1 MANSGSFTTTG
12 YSDPGYPDRYIFS
25 WNLSSQSIVNN
36 TSTITWSLVG
46 AGGASSGY
54 YTGVKEKY
62 VTVNGSTQS
71 NSNLQNTYNGT
82 VAFSGTTTI
91 KHNAD
96 GSGSFSASA
105 GGAFYYY
112 GSYNSTGSGTWSL
125 PNIARATTPTLSA
138 TSVTMGNSVT
148 ITLTPA
154 SSTFKHKLRFAFGG
168 NSNATAGLS
177 IGEGFSASGNTTVTF
192 TPAKVLAMLIPNANS
207 GVCTLTC
214 YTYDANGTQIGS
226 ATNTTLTLNVPSY
239 TPTATIAL
247 TGSGLLGGVYC
258 QSKSKVT
265 VKTTASSSHGAT
277 ITGVSA
283 TINGESDGKTYT
295 SLEFVSA
302 ILAKS
307 GDHSVTVKITD
318 SRGKTATVTS
328 SVFTVYAYSLPSI
341 TSFTLARQSDGT
353 TVIATVKGSVA
364 SVNSKNAKSCKVT
377 LNGVTNT
384 ITLSSYTINNT
395 TTFTS
400 VPTDSTLTATATITD
415 SYNTVTKQAVLP
427 TVAVTM
433 DFYKDGT
440 GIAMGKVA
448 ESSNLF
454 EVAWKSK
461 LNKAAEIK
469 DNNLATLTLK
479 RNHTYNGAAVKFQND
494 TDVLGYV
501 GMYGNG
507 ADRPLRR
514 WTSDTSASYIVLDEG
529 NTADYVVEQGTSGSW
544 AYRKWNSGI
553 AECWRV
559 ISTTT
564 GTFTGT
570 TTGVYYATPGT
581 QFNYPSGLFTD
592 VTDVQMTITS
602 AGGGVLTVFNRSGV
616 ETSYCEPAYIRLY
629 GGTTSLSV
637 SIGTRITG
645 KWK

>member
-46 AGGASSGY
+46 AGGTSSGY
-54 YTGVKEKY
+54 FTTVKEKY

-112 GSYNSTGSGTWSL
+112 GSYNSTGSGSWSL
-125 PNIARATTPTLSA
+125 PTIARATTPTLSA
-138 TSVTMGNSVT
+138 NSVTMGNSVT

-177 IGEGFSASGNTTVTF
+177 IGDGFSDSGNTTVTF
-192 TPAKVLAMLIPNANS
+192 TPAQVLAMLIPNANS

-226 ATNTTLTLNVPSY
+226 ATNKTLTLNVPSY
-239 TPTATIAL
+239 TPTASIAL

-258 QSKSKVT
+258 QSKSRVT
-265 VKTTASSSHGAT
+265 VKTTASSSYGAT

-283 TINGESDGKTYT
+283 TINGENNGKTYT

-302 ILAKS
+302 FLDKS
-307 GDHSVTVKITD
+307 GDHSVSVKITD
-318 SRGKTATVTS
+318 SRGKTTTVTS
-328 SVFTVYAYSLPSI
+328 STFTVYAYSSPSI

-353 TVIATVKGSVA
+353 TVIATVKGSIS
-364 SVNSKNAKSCKVT
+364 SVNSKNARICKVT

-395 TTFTS
+395 TAFTG
-400 VPTDSTLTATATITD
+400 VPTDSTLTATATLTD
-415 SYNTVTKQAVLP
+415 SYSNVPKQAVLP
-427 TVAVTM
+427 TVAVTL

-448 ESSNLF
+448 ETAHLF
-454 EVAWKSK
+454 ECAWDMKA
-461 LNKAAEIK
+461 NK
-469 DNNLATLTLK
+469 DMTVGGTLTVAGKTLLNYIYPVGSIYLSVNATNPGTLFGGTWVQLK
-479 RNHTYNGAAVKFQND
+479 DRFLLGVGDSYTNGETGGAATHTLTSNEMP
-494 TDVLGYV
+494 TH
-501 GMYGNG
+501 GNHLYSG
-507 ADRPLRR
+507 ASWIGQGTANGKYLN
-514 WTSDTSASYIVLDEG
+514 SDANMSTF
-529 NTADYVVEQGTSGSW
+529 GTSGRGWTFSSNE
-544 AYRKWNSGI
+544 AYPAG
-553 AECWRV
+553 
-559 ISTTT
+559 
-564 GTFTGT
+564 FT
-570 TTGVYYATPGT
+570 
-581 QFNYPSGLFTD
+581 S
-592 VTDVQMTITS
+592 
-602 AGGGVLTVFNRSGV
+602 GGGKAHNNMPPYLAV
-616 ETSYCEPAYIRLY
+616 YM
-629 GGTTSLSV
+629 
-637 SIGTRITG
+637 
-645 KWK
+645 WKRTA

>member
-46 AGGASSGY
+46 AGGSSSGY
-54 YTGVKEKY
+54 YTGVREKY
-62 VTVNGSTQS
+62 VTVNGNTQS

-112 GSYNSTGSGTWSL
+112 GSYNSTGSGSWSL
-125 PNIARATTPTLSA
+125 PTIARATTPTLSA

-148 ITLTPA
+148 ITLNPA

-177 IGEGFSASGNTTVTF
+177 IGDGFSASGNTTVTF

-258 QSKSKVT
+258 QSKSRVT
-265 VKTTASSSHGAT
+265 VKTTASSSYGAT

-302 ILAKS
+302 FLAKS
-307 GDHSVTVKITD
+307 GDHSVSVKITD
-318 SRGKTATVTS
+318 SRGKTATITS
-328 SVFTVYAYSLPSI
+328 STFTVYAYSPPSI

-353 TVIATVKGSVA
+353 TVIATVKGSIA
-364 SVNSKNAKSCKVT
+364 SVNSKNARSCKVT

-395 TTFTS
+395 TTFTD
-400 VPTDSTLTATATITD
+400 VPTDSTLTATATIAD
-415 SYNTVTKQAVLP
+415 SYNTVPKQAVLP

-433 DFYKDGT
+433 DFYKDGK
-440 GIAMGKVA
+440 GIALGKVA
-448 ESSNLF
+448 EATDLL

-461 LNKAAEIK
+461 FNKAAEIK
-469 DNNLATLTLK
+469 DDALGALTLK
-479 RNHTYNGAAVKFQND
+479 RNHTYNGSAVKFQND
-494 TDVLGYV
+494 TATLGYI
-501 GMYGNG
+501 GMYGNA

-514 WTSDTSASYIVLDEG
+514 WSSDASTSYIVLDEG
-529 NTADYVVEQGTSGSW
+529 NTADYVVEQGISGEW
-544 AYRKWNSGI
+544 NYTKWNNGRSEVWRKVELGTVALTTSMAGGVYSG
-553 AECWRV
+553 ASYNARGLSLPSGMFTAV
-559 ISTTT
+559 PLAFANVFSNGYTLAQVASATTT
-564 GTFTGT
+564 QI
-570 TTGVYYATPGT
+570 VYRVWAPYSATID
-581 QFNYPSGLFTD
+581 NCIVS
-592 VTDVQMTITS
+592 
-602 AGGGVLTVFNRSGV
+602 
-616 ETSYCEPAYIRLY
+616 LY
-629 GGTTSLSV
+629 VVG
-637 SIGTRITG
+637 R
-645 KWK
+645 WK

>member
-192 TPAKVLAMLIPNANS
+192 TPAQVLAMLIPNANS

-384 ITLSSYTINNT
+384 VTLSSYTINNT

-400 VPTDSTLTATATITD
+400 VPTDSTLTATATLSD
-415 SYNTVTKQAVLP
+415 SYNTVPKQAVLP

-440 GIAMGKVA
+440 GIAMGKVS
-448 ESSNLF
+448 ESPNQFDLNWDMYCRKPI
-454 EVAWKSK
+454 EVVNSAFAPITIERTES
-461 LNKAAEIK
+461 A
-469 DNNLATLTLK
+469 
-479 RNHTYNGAAVKFQND
+479 NGASIRFKNVNG
-494 TDVLGYV
+494 TLGYI
-501 GMYGNG
+501 GMANTVNSGLCRWS
-507 ADRPLRR
+507 AD
-514 WTSDTSASYIVLDEG
+514 SSSSYTVLDTG
-529 NTADYVVEQGTSGSW
+529 NTKDYIVEQGTSGVW
-544 AYRKWNSGI
+544 TYRKWNSGI
-553 AECWRV
+553 AECFGSQTINGLAISSAWGALYSSAQITLPNFPFTFKSTPTVNITWNGSYSV
-559 ISTTT
+559 ILD
-564 GTFTGT
+564 GA
-570 TTGVYYATPGT
+570 TGVT
-581 QFNYPSGLFTD
+581 
-592 VTDVQMTITS
+592 TS
-602 AGGGVLTVFNRSGV
+602 RSGY
-616 ETSYCEPAYIRLY
+616 TYLFRPD
-629 GGTTSLSV
+629 
-637 SIGTRITG
+637 SINSISGNIAICVFGRY
-645 KWK
+645 K